1 MIQGSGLEEGKNVLD
16 RKPHA
21 PASQSNHGIPV
32 NLENVGVSA
41 NAETSTQSYNWKTSG
56 GM

>member
-1 MIQGSGLEEGKNVLD
+1 MIQGSGFEEGKNVLD
-16 RKPHA
+16 RKPDE
-21 PASQSNHGIPV
+21 PAIQSNQGIPV
-32 NLENVGVSA
+32 NFENVGVSA